1 MPCKRFNQSPCGGFA
16 KVEHLLKPLDAAVVG
31 IRHFI
36 RCKADEEKKAGALRD
51 AGFDMSID
59 GEGFTS
65 IQYQNA
71 NNSVRVSDAFMEA
84 ARSRER
90 RRL

>member
-1 MPCKRFNQSPCGGFA
+1 M
-16 KVEHLLKPLDAAVVG
+16 LDIDHPDG
-31 IRHFI
+31 EHFI

-84 ARSRER
+84 ARDGEDWDLS
-90 RRL
+90 LIHI